1 VDKLAGMP
9 PVHVVQRRD
18 IKGCSSSSFCSEK
31 RTSIENKLILDFL
44 NFKFL
49 F

>member
-18 IKGCSSSSFCSEK
+18 IKGCSSSFSEK
-31 RTSIENKLILDFL
+31 RTSIENKLILDFYFIL
-44 NFKFL
+44 
-49 F
+49 